1 MRVLVTRP
9 EADSQAMAARLAVVG
24 IDAIVAPML
33 RIVPEPK
40 GAEQLP
46 EALEG
51 VRALLFT
58 SANGVVAFAA
68 LHARRDW
75 PVLAVGPA
83 TEAAARDAGFA
94 EVHSADG
101 DQAALVRLVAERLEP
116 GPEPL
121 LHVSGEAVA
130 GDLAAALADR
140 GFAVRRVVLYRAEPV
155 GELPAAARAA
165 LAEGTLDG
173 VLLFSPRTAE
183 RFVALANSAGEGIL
197 PRLPVAYCL
206 SPAVAA
212 AASPLPWRAMRVAE
226 EPNLPALLRLV
237 ESDRPND
244 KETAMKEPEPAAN
257 GAVEA
262 PPPAPAAEPAS
273 TRATVGLEATVVVA
287 ALVALAIGL
296 SAPLWRGV
304 FGLDARVPSAPAAPV
319 DLGPLEARIG
329 ALERRPP
336 PDTAP
341 LSDAIRRLQADIARL
356 SERPT
361 SDPELTAEVQ
371 RIRGMIDGLTRRLAE
386 TETAMRDNRLR
397 DRIGERALVA
407 VTALRNAAERGPF
420 PGELEAARAALAEDA
435 AAKAAIEALAPY
447 ADKGVPDAGQI
458 ARRFDLQSAA
468 IIQAAR
474 RTPGGD
480 WVDRTVERMSSVLTV
495 RRVEQPVAGTPD
507 AHVATAEK
515 ALAARD
521 VAAALQALAPIRDAV
536 ARAAPEWLADAEA
549 RRAVDTATTR
559 AARRVAAILGQDR

>member
-1 MRVLVTRP
+1 MRVLLTRP
-9 EADSQAMAARLAVVG
+9 EAESQATATQLAAVG
-24 IDAIVAPML
+24 IDAITAPML
-33 RIVPEPK
+33 RIMPEPQA
-40 GAEQLP
+40 AEQLP
-46 EALEG
+46 AALEG

-58 SANGVVAFAA
+58 SANGVTAFAA
-68 LHARRDW
+68 LDARRDW
-75 PVLAVGPA
+75 PVLVVGRA

-94 EVHSADG
+94 DVHSADG
-101 DQAALVRLVAERLEP
+101 DQTALVQLVGERLAP

-121 LHVSGEAVA
+121 LHASGEAVA
-130 GDLAAALADR
+130 GDLAAALAER
-140 GFAVRRVVLYRAEPV
+140 GFVVRRVVLYRAEPV
-155 GELPAAARAA
+155 EALPAAARAA

-183 RFVALANSAGEGIL
+183 RFVALAKGAGEGML
-197 PRLPVAYCL
+197 ARLPVAYCL
-206 SPAVAA
+206 SPAVAE
-212 AASPLPWRAMRVAE
+212 AASPLPWRTVRVAE

-262 PPPAPAAEPAS
+262 PPPAPAEPAS
-273 TRATVGLEATVVVA
+273 ARAGVSLVATVVVA

-296 SAPLWRGV
+296 SAPLWRGI
-304 FGLDARVPSAPAAPV
+304 FGLDARVPAAPAASV
-319 DLGPLEARIG
+319 DLGPLESRIG

-371 RIRGMIDGLTRRLAE
+371 RLRGMIDGLTRRLAE

-435 AAKAAIEALAPY
+435 AAKEAIEALAPY
-447 ADKGVPDAGQI
+447 ADKGVPDAGQL
-458 ARRFDLQSAA
+458 ARRFDLRSAA

-474 RTPGGD
+474 RAPDGD

-521 VAAALQALAPIRDAV
+521 VTAALEALAPIRDAV

>member
-1 MRVLVTRP
+1 V
-9 EADSQAMAARLAVVG
+9 
-24 IDAIVAPML
+24 
-33 RIVPEPK
+33 
-40 GAEQLP
+40 
-46 EALEG
+46 
-51 VRALLFT
+51 
-58 SANGVVAFAA
+58 
-68 LHARRDW
+68 
-75 PVLAVGPA
+75 
-83 TEAAARDAGFA
+83 
-94 EVHSADG
+94 
-101 DQAALVRLVAERLEP
+101 
-116 GPEPL
+116 
-121 LHVSGEAVA
+121 
-130 GDLAAALADR
+130 
-140 GFAVRRVVLYRAEPV
+140 
-155 GELPAAARAA
+155 
-165 LAEGTLDG
+165 
-173 VLLFSPRTAE
+173 
-183 RFVALANSAGEGIL
+183 
-197 PRLPVAYCL
+197 
-206 SPAVAA
+206 
-212 AASPLPWRAMRVAE
+212 RVAE
-226 EPNLPALLRLV
+226 EPNMPALLRLV

-257 GAVEA
+257 GAVDA
-262 PPPAPAAEPAS
+262 PPAAPAEPAPAQPAPAEPTP
-273 TRATVGLEATVVVA
+273 TRATVGLAATVVVA
-287 ALVALAIGL
+287 ALVALVIGL
-296 SAPLWRGV
+296 SAPLWRGI
-304 FGLDARVPSAPAAPV
+304 FGLDARAPAAPAAPV

-407 VTALRNAAERGPF
+407 VTALRTAAERGPF

-435 AAKAAIEALAPY
+435 AAKEAIEALAPY
-447 ADKGVPDAGQI
+447 ADKGVPDAGQL
-458 ARRFDLQSAA
+458 ARRFDLRSAA
-468 IIQAAR
+468 IVQAAR
-474 RTPGGD
+474 RAPDGD

-521 VAAALQALAPIRDAV
+521 VAAALEALAPIRDAV

-559 AARRVAAILGQDR
+559 ASRRVAAILGQDR

>member
-9 EADSQAMAARLAVVG
+9 EADSQAMAAGLAALG
-24 IDAIVAPML
+24 IEAIVAPML

-46 EALEG
+46 AALEG

-58 SANGVVAFAA
+58 SANGVAAFAA

-101 DQAALVRLVAERLEP
+101 DQAALVRLVAERFEP
-116 GPEPL
+116 GPQPL
-121 LHVSGEAVA
+121 LHASGEAVA
-130 GDLAAALADR
+130 GDLAAALAER

-155 GELPAAARAA
+155 GEIPAAARAA
-165 LAEGTLDG
+165 LTEGTLDG

-183 RFVALANSAGEGIL
+183 RFVALAKDAGEGIL

-206 SPAVAA
+206 SPAVAE
-212 AASPLPWRAMRVAE
+212 AASPLPWRAVRVAE
-226 EPNLPALLRLV
+226 EPNLPTLLRLV

-262 PPPAPAAEPAS
+262 PPPAPAAAPAP
-273 TRATVGLEATVVVA
+273 TRATVSLAATVAVA

-296 SAPLWRGV
+296 SAPLWRGI
-304 FGLDARVPSAPAAPV
+304 FGLDGRAPAATV

-361 SDPELTAEVQ
+361 SDPALTAEVQ

-435 AAKAAIEALAPY
+435 AAKEAIEALAPY

-474 RTPGGD
+474 RTPDGD

-521 VAAALQALAPIRDAV
+521 VAAALEALAPIRDAV
-536 ARAAPEWLADAEA
+536 SRAAPQWLADAEA